1 MDPGTAESHR
11 DEKCKCISQCGSGKW
26 KDAVLVARI
35 LSMITDLEASGFD

>member
-26 KDAVLVARI
+26 KDSGACGKNPFDDYRFG
-35 LSMITDLEASGFD
+35 ASGFD